1 MDVFDLFA
9 KISLDTSGYEG
20 GLASAQDKFQAAG
33 QTLSTVGAAMT
44 KTVSLPLAGIGA
56 AIIKTGADYE
66 AGMSKVQAISGA
78 TGEEMD
84 ALSGKAMEMAAQTK
98 FSTAES
104 AEAYQYMAMAGWK
117 SGEMVDGLSGIMNLA
132 AASGESLAT
141 TSDIVTDALTA
152 FGLSAS
158 DSGHFADVLAVA
170 SSNSNT
176 NVAMMGETFKY
187 VAPVAGA
194 LGFSVED
201 VSAAIGLMAN
211 SGIKAG
217 QAGTALRSMF
227 TRLAKPTKETQGALD
242 MLGVSLTNSDGTMK
256 SLSEVMA
263 DLRAGFSGLSE
274 AEQAQIASSLAGQEA
289 MSGLLAIVNA
299 SDADVEKLTAA
310 IGAADGTAAA
320 MAETMN
326 NNASGAVTMLMSA
339 VNVLFTSLS
348 EFLIPAFTGIVRT
361 VTDTVNGF
369 NSLDDHTKKLILT
382 IGGIAIAAGPVLTVA
397 GKIITSVGTIGTGI
411 TKLMSLGGSLAK
423 GVKALWALF
432 TANPIALVVVAIAGL
447 VAAFAALW
455 NNCEAFR
462 EFWLGLWESISA
474 AASAAWAAITG
485 FFTAAWETIQSV
497 WSAAVAF
504 FAGIADGISAAFSE
518 TVAFFHDIFTAAWE
532 TVQAVWGI
540 AVDFF
545 AGVGDGIQ
553 TVVAAACEAIA
564 LLFSAA
570 WEAAKAVWDTVVGF
584 FTEVGEGVRAV
595 FEAVTGAISAAFQAA
610 WESVRSAWEA
620 AAAFFQ
626 GIWKKIEGAF
636 SGAAGFFGGVF
647 SKAWSAVTS
656 AWSGAAAFFQNVW
669 ENIKNVFSGV
679 WEHFKSIGGNIVGGI
694 REGISGAWDS
704 FLGWLSSRVDGIVD
718 FVKNLLGIHS
728 PSAVFAGI
736 GGNMALG
743 LGAGWDDEYSR
754 IKRQIEGGMQFAAAP
769 VHIAATVDAPAAGRV
784 TGDGGGRAGDV
795 YNFYSPKALD
805 PVSAAREMKKARQQ
819 MAMGFI

>member
-20 GLASAQDKFQAAG
+20 GLALAQDKFQAAG
-33 QTLSTVGAAMT
+33 QTLSTVGSAMT

-201 VSAAIGLMAN
+201 VSTAIGLMAN

-242 MLGVSLTNSDGTMK
+242 ALGVSLTNSDGTMK
-256 SLSEVMA
+256 SLSEVVA

-348 EFLIPAFTGIVRT
+348 EFLIPAFTGIVRA

-382 IGGIAIAAGPVLTVA
+382 IGGIAIAAGPVLTAA
-397 GKIITSVGTIGTGI
+397 GKIIASVGAIGTGI
-411 TKLMSLGGSLAK
+411 TKLVSLGGSLVK
-423 GVKALWALF
+423 GVKALWVLL

-474 AASAAWAAITG
+474 AASAAW
-485 FFTAAWETIQSV
+485 ETIRSV

-504 FAGIADGISAAFSE
+504 FAGIADGISTAFSE
-518 TVAFFHDIFTAAWE
+518 TVAFFHGIFTAAWE
-532 TVQAVWGI
+532 TVQTAWGT

-553 TVVAAACEAIA
+553 TVITAACAAIA
-564 LLFSAA
+564 LLFSTT
-570 WEAAKAVWDTVVGF
+570 WETAKAVWDTVVGF

-595 FEAVTGAISAAFQAA
+595 FEAVTGAISAYFQAA
-610 WESVRSAWEA
+610 WEGVRSAWEA

-626 GIWKKIEGAF
+626 GIWKKIESAF
-636 SGAAGFFGGVF
+636 SGAAGFFEGVF

-656 AWSGAAAFFQNVW
+656 AWGGAAAFFQNVW
-669 ENIKNVFSGV
+669 ENIKNVFSSV
-679 WEHFKSIGGNIVGGI
+679 WEHFKSIGGNIVEGI

-728 PSAVFAGI
+728 PSTVFAGI

-769 VHIAATVDAPAAGRV
+769 VHIAATVDAPAAGRI
-784 TGDGGGRAGDV
+784 TGAGGGRAGDV